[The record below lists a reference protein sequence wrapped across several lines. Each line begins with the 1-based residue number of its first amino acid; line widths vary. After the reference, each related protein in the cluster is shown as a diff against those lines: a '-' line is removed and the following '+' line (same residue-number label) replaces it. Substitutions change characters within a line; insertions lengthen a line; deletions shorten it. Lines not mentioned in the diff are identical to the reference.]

1 MGICMKILNIK
12 NCLLAVACI
21 TAPIAPVMAQEIVVA
36 ASDISIYEEGDASVN
51 LGNRVWSWSAA
62 DDASIPSRFK
72 VHFKTYC
79 EVKPVDG
86 GKEFLVAASEGGWA
100 IVDRET
106 KKARKWGICGE
117 ELFTI
122 EKISDDVI
130 AFSGRDHKSRSGCV
144 FIIDLKN
151 RKKTAGRFVFDKPR
165 GLYWEEGKSF
175 LWVLDAGALN
185 GCKFKRESD
194 GTFSLNRAKIISL
207 VDRDTGLGCDLRPLP
222 KYTNGVLTA
231 SMKGAV
237 RLFDLKKMY
246 WCKNSTTIPVDHVN
260 SYDTNVDGK
269 AFFVRFPKDASGSDV
284 LEKRQ
289 WGRRFIPF
297 KKIKGAAVRRARW
310 VQ

>member
-1 MGICMKILNIK
+1 MKILNIK
-12 NCLLAVACI
+12 KCFLAVFCM
-21 TAPIAPVMAQEIVVA
+21 TVLAPTMAQEIVVA
-36 ASDISIYEEGDASVN
+36 SSDISIYEEGDASVN

-62 DDASIPSRFK
+62 DDSSIPSRFK
-72 VHFKTYC
+72 THFKTYC

-117 ELFTI
+117 ELFSI
-122 EKISDDVI
+122 EKISDDVV
-130 AFSGRDHKSRSGCV
+130 AFSGRDHKSQSGCV
-144 FIIDLKN
+144 YIVDLKD
-151 RKKTAGRFVFDKPR
+151 RSKYAGRFVFDKPR

>member
-21 TAPIAPVMAQEIVVA
+21 TASIAPVMAQEIVVA

-62 DDASIPSRFK
+62 DDSSIPKQFK
-72 VHFKTYC
+72 THFKTYC
-79 EVKPVDG
+79 EVKPVSG

-106 KKARKWGICGE
+106 KKARKWGICGQ

-130 AFSGRDHKSRSGCV
+130 ALSGRDHKSQSGCV

-151 RKKTAGRFVFDKPR
+151 REKTAGRFVFDKPR

-175 LWVLDAGALN
+175 LWVLDAGALSA
-185 GCKFKRESD
+185 CKFARASD

-269 AFFVRFPKDASGSDV
+269 AFFVRFPKDTSGSDV

-297 KKIKGAAVRRARW
+297 KKIKGGAIRRARW

>member
-12 NCLLAVACI
+12 KCFLAVFCM
-21 TAPIAPVMAQEIVVA
+21 TVLAPTMAQEIVVA
-36 ASDISIYEEGDASVN
+36 SSDISIYEEGDASVN

-62 DDASIPSRFK
+62 DDSSIPKQFK

-117 ELFTI
+117 ELFSI
-122 EKISDDVI
+122 EKISDDVV
-130 AFSGRDHKSRSGCV
+130 AFSGRDHKSQSGCV

-151 RKKTAGRFVFDKPR
+151 WKKTAGRFVFDKPR

-269 AFFVRFPKDASGSDV
+269 AFFVRFPKDASGNDV

>member
-51 LGNRVWSWSAA
+51 FGNRVWSWSAA
-62 DDASIPSRFK
+62 DDSSIPKQFK
-72 VHFKTYC
+72 THFKTYC
-79 EVKPVDG
+79 EVKPVSG
-86 GKEFLVAASEGGWA
+86 GKEFLVAASEGGFA

-106 KKARKWGICGE
+106 KKARKWGICGQ
-117 ELFTI
+117 ELFSI
-122 EKISDDVI
+122 EKISDDVV
-130 AFSGRDHKSRSGCV
+130 AFSGRDHKSQSGCV

-165 GLYWEEGKSF
+165 GLYWDEEKSY

-194 GTFSLNRAKIISL
+194 GTFSLNRVKIISL

>member
-36 ASDISIYEEGDASVN
+36 ASDISIYEEGDASVD

-62 DDASIPSRFK
+62 DDSSIPKQFK
-72 VHFKTYC
+72 THFKTYC
-79 EVKPVDG
+79 EVKPVAG

-106 KKARKWGICGE
+106 KKARKWGICGQ

-130 AFSGRDHKSRSGCV
+130 AFSGRDHKSQSGCV

-151 RKKTAGRFVFDKPR
+151 WEKTAGRFVFDKPR
-165 GLYWEEGKSF
+165 GLYWDEEKSY

-194 GTFSLNRAKIISL
+194 GTFSLTRAKIISL

-222 KYTNGVLTA
+222 KSTNTVLSA
-231 SMKGAV
+231 SMKGVV
-237 RLFDLKKMY
+237 RFVDIKKMS
-246 WCKNSTTIPVDHVN
+246 WLPNRTTIPADAVY

-269 AFFVRFPKDASGSDV
+269 AFFVRPRKDGSGSDV

-297 KKIKGAAVRRARW
+297 KKIKGAAIRRARW

>member
-12 NCLLAVACI
+12 KCFLAVFCM
-21 TAPIAPVMAQEIVVA
+21 TVLAPTMAQEIVVA
-36 ASDISIYEEGDASVN
+36 SSDISIYEEGDASVN

-62 DDASIPSRFK
+62 DDSSIPKQFK
-72 VHFKTYC
+72 THFKTYC
-79 EVKPVDG
+79 EVKPVSG
-86 GKEFLVAASEGGWA
+86 GKEFLVAASEGGFA

-117 ELFTI
+117 ELFSI
-122 EKISDDVI
+122 EKISDDVV
-130 AFSGRDHKSRSGCV
+130 AFSGRDHKSQSGCV

-175 LWVLDAGALN
+175 LWVLDAGALT
-185 GCKFKRESD
+185 GCRFSRASD

-246 WCKNSTTIPVDHVN
+246 WCKNSTTVPVDHVN

>member
-12 NCLLAVACI
+12 KCFLAVFCM
-21 TAPIAPVMAQEIVVA
+21 TALAPTMAQEIVVA
-36 ASDISIYEEGDASVN
+36 SSDISIYEEGDASVN

-62 DDASIPSRFK
+62 DDSSIPKQFK

-117 ELFTI
+117 ELFSI
-122 EKISDDVI
+122 EKISDDVV
-130 AFSGRDHKSRSGCV
+130 AFSGRDHKSQSGCV

-151 RKKTAGRFVFDKPR
+151 WKKTAGRFVFDKPR

-175 LWVLDAGALN
+175 LWVLDAGALT
-185 GCKFKRESD
+185 GCRFSRASD

-297 KKIKGAAVRRARW
+297 KKLKGAAVRRARW

>member
-12 NCLLAVACI
+12 KCFLAVFCM
-21 TAPIAPVMAQEIVVA
+21 TALAPTMAQEIVVA
-36 ASDISIYEEGDASVN
+36 SSDISIYEEGDASVN
-51 LGNRVWSWSAA
+51 LGNRVWSWRTA

-79 EVKPVDG
+79 EVKPVSG

-106 KKARKWGICGE
+106 KKARKWGICGQ
-117 ELFTI
+117 ELFSI
-122 EKISDDVI
+122 EKISDDVV
-130 AFSGRDHKSRSGCV
+130 AFSGRDHKSQSGCV
-144 FIIDLKN
+144 YIVDLKD
-151 RKKTAGRFVFDKPR
+151 RSKYAGRFVFDKPR

-185 GCKFKRESD
+185 GCKFKRASD

>member
-12 NCLLAVACI
+12 KCFLAVFCM
-21 TAPIAPVMAQEIVVA
+21 TVLAPTMAQEIVVA
-36 ASDISIYEEGDASVN
+36 SSDISIYEEGDASVN

-62 DDASIPSRFK
+62 DDSSIPSRFK
-72 VHFKTYC
+72 THFKTYC

-117 ELFTI
+117 ELFSI
-122 EKISDDVI
+122 EKISDDVV
-130 AFSGRDHKSRSGCV
+130 AFSGRDHKSQSGCV
-144 FIIDLKN
+144 YIVDLKD
-151 RKKTAGRFVFDKPR
+151 RSKYAGRFVFDKPR

>member
-12 NCLLAVACI
+12 NCLLAVVCI

-62 DDASIPSRFK
+62 DDSSIPKQFK

-79 EVKPVDG
+79 EVKPVAG

-106 KKARKWGICGE
+106 KKARKWGICGQ

-130 AFSGRDHKSRSGCV
+130 AFSGRDHKSQSGCV

-151 RKKTAGRFVFDKPR
+151 REKTAGRFVFDKPR

-246 WCKNSTTIPVDHVN
+246 WCKNSTTIPVDLVN

-269 AFFVRFPKDASGSDV
+269 AFFVRFPKDSSGSDV

-297 KKIKGAAVRRARW
+297 KKIKGAAIRRARW

>member
-1 MGICMKILNIK
+1 M
-12 NCLLAVACI
+12 
-21 TAPIAPVMAQEIVVA
+21 
-36 ASDISIYEEGDASVN
+36 Y
-51 LGNRVWSWSAA
+51 
-62 DDASIPSRFK
+62 
-72 VHFKTYC
+72 
-79 EVKPVDG
+79 
-86 GKEFLVAASEGGWA
+86 
-100 IVDRET
+100 IVDL
-106 KKARKWGICGE
+106 K
-117 ELFTI
+117 
-122 EKISDDVI
+122 D
-130 AFSGRDHKSRSGCV
+130 RS
-144 FIIDLKN
+144 KY
-151 RKKTAGRFVFDKPR
+151 AGRFVFDKPR

-175 LWVLDAGALN
+175 LWVLDAGALT
-185 GCKFKRESD
+185 GCRFSRASD

-207 VDRDTGLGCDLRPLP
+207 VDRDTGLGCDLRPLS

-246 WCKNSTTIPVDHVN
+246 WCKNSTTIPVDQVN

>member
-12 NCLLAVACI
+12 NCLLVVACI

-62 DDASIPSRFK
+62 DDSSIPKQFK
-72 VHFKTYC
+72 THFKTYC

-86 GKEFLVAASEGGWA
+86 GKEFLVAASEGGFA

-106 KKARKWGICGE
+106 KKARKWGICGQ

-144 FIIDLKN
+144 FIVDLKN
-151 RKKTAGRFVFDKPR
+151 REKTAGRFVFDKPR
-165 GLYWEEGKSF
+165 GLYWDEEKSY

>member
-12 NCLLAVACI
+12 KCFLAVACI

-36 ASDISIYEEGDASVN
+36 SSDISIYEEGDASVN

-62 DDASIPSRFK
+62 DDSSIPKQFK
-72 VHFKTYC
+72 THFKTYC
-79 EVKPVDG
+79 EVKPVSG
-86 GKEFLVAASEGGWA
+86 GKEFLVAASEGGFA

-106 KKARKWGICGE
+106 KKARKWGICGQ
-117 ELFTI
+117 ELFSI
-122 EKISDDVI
+122 EKISDDVV
-130 AFSGRDHKSRSGCV
+130 AFSGRDHKSQSGCV

-151 RKKTAGRFVFDKPR
+151 RKKNAGRFVFDKPR

-246 WCKNSTTIPVDHVN
+246 WCKNSTTIPVDQVN

>member
-12 NCLLAVACI
+12 NCLLAVFCMTAL
-21 TAPIAPVMAQEIVVA
+21 APIMAQEIVVA

-62 DDASIPSRFK
+62 DDASIPGRFK

-86 GKEFLVAASEGGWA
+86 GKEFLVAASEGGFA

-106 KKARKWGICGE
+106 KKARKWGICGQ
-117 ELFTI
+117 ELFSI
-122 EKISDDVI
+122 EKISDDVV

-151 RKKTAGRFVFDKPR
+151 REKTAGRFVFDKPR

>member
-21 TAPIAPVMAQEIVVA
+21 TAPIAPTMAQEIVVA
-36 ASDISIYEEGDASVN
+36 SSDISIYEEGDASVN

-62 DDASIPSRFK
+62 DDSSIPKQFK

-117 ELFTI
+117 ELFSI
-122 EKISDDVI
+122 EKISDDVV
-130 AFSGRDHKSRSGCV
+130 AFSGRDHKSQSGCV
-144 FIIDLKN
+144 FIMDLKN
-151 RKKTAGRFVFDKPR
+151 REKTAGRFVFDKPR
-165 GLYWEEGKSF
+165 GLYWDEEKSY

-194 GTFSLNRAKIISL
+194 GTFSLTRAKIISL

-231 SMKGAV
+231 SMKGVV

>member
-1 MGICMKILNIK
+1 MKILNIK
-12 NCLLAVACI
+12 NCLLVVACI

-62 DDASIPSRFK
+62 DDSSIPKQFK
-72 VHFKTYC
+72 THFKTYC

-86 GKEFLVAASEGGWA
+86 GKEFLVAASEGGFA

-106 KKARKWGICGE
+106 KKARKWGICGQ

-144 FIIDLKN
+144 FIVDLKN
-151 RKKTAGRFVFDKPR
+151 REKTAGRFVFDKPR
-165 GLYWEEGKSF
+165 GLYWDEEKSY

>member
-62 DDASIPSRFK
+62 DDSSIPKQFK
-72 VHFKTYC
+72 THFKTYC

-86 GKEFLVAASEGGWA
+86 GKEFLVAASEGGFA

-106 KKARKWGICGE
+106 KKARKWGICGQ

-144 FIIDLKN
+144 FIVDLKN
-151 RKKTAGRFVFDKPR
+151 REKTAGRFVFDKPR
-165 GLYWEEGKSF
+165 GLYWDEEKSY

-289 WGRRFIPF
+289 WGRKFIPF
-297 KKIKGAAVRRARW
+297 KKLKGAAVRRARW